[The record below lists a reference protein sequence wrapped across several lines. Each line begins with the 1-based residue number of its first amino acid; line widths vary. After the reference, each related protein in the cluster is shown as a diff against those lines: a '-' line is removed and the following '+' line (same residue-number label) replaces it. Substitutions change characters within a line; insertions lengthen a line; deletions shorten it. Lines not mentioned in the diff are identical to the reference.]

1 MARGI
6 EIRNLL
12 VSLYYA
18 ALRLAVHL
26 SPNPHWLIGF
36 LTALRGPSDR
46 RSGLLDQHFRRIFP
60 GYDRRAVK
68 GLIRD
73 YWRRHNRHTVDL
85 FHLERL
91 RPESLSDSLEWFG
104 REHLDQA
111 MARGLGVLLLVPHF
125 GDERSM
131 HILMGMAGYPVE
143 VITSRYSGEG
153 AIPRGA
159 RLSVGGKWN
168 SLHFPDEN
176 PRWMHR
182 ALAGNRI
189 LHYSPTAY
197 GGPGGVWLDLFGVPD
212 LVPATPWRLA
222 VKTRCRVLFGL
233 CFALPGM
240 RFRITLEPV
249 DPSGDVEE
257 FTGRVMARV
266 ERAGLEHPGQYD
278 WKNLVIR
285 HRESNTM
292 ARIGGIPREEEL
304 LEKLAV
310 PEDENPEKAPDLD
323 FLKTLGRLP

>member
-1 MARGI
+1 
-6 EIRNLL
+6 
-12 VSLYYA
+12 
-18 ALRLAVHL
+18 VHL
-26 SPNPHWLIGF
+26 SPDPHWLIGF
-36 LTALRGPSDR
+36 LTALRGPSDG
-46 RSGLLDQHFRRIFP
+46 RSGLLAPHFTRIFP
-60 GYDRRAVK
+60 GYDRRALK
-68 GLIRD
+68 GLVSE

-91 RPESLSDSLEWFG
+91 RPERLPGVVEWVG
-104 REHLDQA
+104 REHLDHA
-111 MARGLGVLLLVPHF
+111 LALGRGALLLVPHF

-131 HILMGMAGYPVE
+131 HILMGMAGYSVE

-153 AIPRGA
+153 DIPRTA

-197 GGPGGVWLDLFGVPD
+197 GGPGGVWLDMFGVPD
-212 LVPATPWRLA
+212 LVPATPWRL
-222 VKTRCRVLFGL
+222 VEKTGCAVLFGL
-233 CFALPGM
+233 CHVLPGM
-240 RFRITLEPV
+240 RFRIALEPM
-249 DPSGDVEE
+249 DASGNLET
-257 FTGRVMARV
+257 FTGRVMSRV

-285 HRESNTM
+285 HRESNTI
-292 ARIGGIPREEEL
+292 ARIGGIPREEEM

-310 PEDENPEKAPDLD
+310 SEDEDPGRVPDLA
-323 FLKTLGRLP
+323 FLKTMGRLP